1 MAGFSMTGERSRKQ
15 AAGAAFAVFAA
26 LCAVCAPVHAQDSDT
41 DAYLRIERLE
51 NQLRQITGAI
61 EQLEHR
67 NRQLEQQL
75 KRFQDDVD
83 YRFQHQGAPPAGKPQ
98 ASVPPP
104 PPPQP
109 ALAPQSAPQ
118 HAPQVSPPP
127 VAAAP
132 AAGRRQD
139 AFDPAANP
147 NAPGAPRG
155 LGSGARVRPQDEP
168 DVGAPGGRAPSD
180 PLDLSNQPA
189 RGAAP
194 PPRAPET
201 QPLPAPPPRNTAA
214 TGAQP
219 TAPPTQAPKDVFDLG
234 YGYLL
239 RKDYALAEQTLQ
251 SFLQTYPADALA
263 ADATYWIGETRFQ
276 RQRYRD
282 AAESFLAVTTKYEA
296 AAKAPEAMLRLGQS
310 LAALKEKEA
319 ACAALGEA
327 VRKYPAASNA
337 VKQGA
342 AREQKRLG
350 C

>member
-1 MAGFSMTGERSRKQ
+1 MRMLV
-15 AAGAAFAVFAA
+15 AGAAFAA
-26 LCAVCAPVHAQDSDT
+26 LCAVGAPAHAQDSDSEV
-41 DAYLRIERLE
+41 YLRIERLE
-51 NQLRQITGAI
+51 NQLRQMTGAI

-75 KRFQDDVD
+75 KRFQDEIE

-98 ASVPPP
+98 TSAAPPP
-104 PPPQP
+104 PPPP
-109 ALAPQSAPQ
+109 PSAP
-118 HAPQVSPPP
+118 P
-127 VAAAP
+127 AP
-132 AAGRRQD
+132 AATQGPPPAAPPARRSD
-139 AFDPAANP
+139 AFDPSANP

-155 LGSGARVRPQDEP
+155 LGGGARVVPSDEP
-168 DVGAPGGRAPSD
+168 DVGAPGGRAPSE
-180 PLDLSNQPA
+180 PLDLANQPV

-201 QPLPAPPPRNTAA
+201 SPLPAPPPRNTAA

-219 TAPPTQAPKDVFDLG
+219 TAPPTQSPKDVFDLG

-251 SFLQTYPADALA
+251 SFLQSYPADTLA

-296 AAKAPEAMLRLGQS
+296 AAKAPEALLRLGQS

-327 VRKYPAASNA
+327 VRKHPAASNA
-337 VKQGA
+337 VKQGV